1 MLGPRNRK
9 DEDNRKLVEREVK
22 KLIDAGLVCVYD
34 GDRLRLTE
42 YGFQVA
48 EKMRMEEESRLKS
61 FKRR

>member
-1 MLGPRNRK
+1 M
-9 DEDNRKLVEREVK
+9 K

-42 YGFQVA
+42 YGLQVA
-48 EKMRMEEESRLKS
+48 EKMRMEEKSRLRS